1 METVNTDKSSP
12 RFGNIEGRKDR
23 WRYGEESREL
33 LLLRWKRSNM
43 FKCNGAN
50 YLKDQLNI
58 QEREGIFDNKTKFRK
73 T

>member
-1 METVNTDKSSP
+1 MEL
-12 RFGNIEGRKDR
+12 
-23 WRYGEESREL
+23 WRSVKGTFVVEMEEI
-33 LLLRWKRSNM
+33 KM

-58 QEREGIFDNKTKFRK
+58 QEREGIFDNKTKFSK